1 MPKVYLP
8 LLLVLA
14 ILLSSPLLLTRDSWL
29 AEESSKGPRG
39 KGLESDAELI
49 CIPFSRVEE
58 DVIGR
63 FKLST
68 NITYRVGK
76 TTVYTSL
83 NISDLAFYS
92 YAVVEHSEPA
102 DFAHRY
108 YIEFLVERAVRG
120 DFSEDVKWEIEV
132 ARRERGGYLDELVSW
147 LDKNM
152 STDEMLKLSLER
164 YDKEIEW
171 LLTGAYRY
179 GMLTVLRDKLIGKS
193 PWNLR
198 IKYSE
203 HNIEENLLSARLEAE
218 YYLEDLN
225 KMRNYLEL
233 LVERAVR
240 GDFSEDVKWEIEVA
254 RRERGGYLDELVSWL
269 DKNMSTDEMVSRV
282 LDRMDDDIGRLSFI
296 HLEYYGAYQML
307 YLLSKNET
315 YVITSCNPPFDP
327 PQDNKWYYISNWQQ
341 AGRVWV
347 GCYSSGEP
355 DMHHFLGE
363 FCTSTYTTNLNYY
376 WNSA

>member
-120 DFSEDVKWEIEV
+120 DFSED
-132 ARRERGGYLDELVSW
+132 
-147 LDKNM
+147 M
-152 STDEMLKLSLER
+152 
-164 YDKEIEW
+164 
-171 LLTGAYRY
+171 
-179 GMLTVLRDKLIGKS
+179 
-193 PWNLR
+193 
-198 IKYSE
+198 
-203 HNIEENLLSARLEAE
+203 
-218 YYLEDLN
+218 
-225 KMRNYLEL
+225 
-233 LVERAVR
+233 
-240 GDFSEDVKWEIEVA
+240 KWEIEVA

-376 WNSA
+376 WNSARSGGCGVPGSQVNSIQVKFFYRASIEGYSWPHDMIWEVNKNATREWSKYYVRYKTTNPPAGYYMFSNYRWVLSCCSPPRNYCNTHCGSCFACDIDATQHFVKGQPGG